1 MSTPTRPDKK
11 RISARDFLVATRGPY
26 RRLFG
31 FLKPYRTRFILAL
44 VCGALFGGLNGL
56 LIYSLGHVSNEV
68 LPKEQPAGRSGTTVV
83 ETWHGKRELPE
94 LQEALSSLPDI
105 GKARTEEA
113 LRSYTEFRE
122 LLHDRSLH
130 PLPAG
135 ETDPLEG
142 VKLSPAIPEE
152 FRLCLEGE
160 RALLSKGFESAPA
173 SGGLSLNLRSSE
185 MPGHIKSARAFW
197 KQLLSLPEDQRRHR
211 TIWARYLLAH
221 TEPDK
226 NVRAEELH
234 ALHEDAKSGKF
245 TDVLSLVSL
254 APEPKPLSRIVL
266 LCLLLPALMI
276 VRALFGYLNAYW
288 LTWVSLRV
296 LNDIRSKLFERILGQ
311 SMEFFNKQKS
321 GDLMQTILNQTRVA
335 QETLSTVAGYIVKEP
350 IAIISALAVLFYID
364 WKFTLMTLILFPL
377 LIVPVTIV
385 GKKVRRLAAAE
396 EMEAGNMA
404 VIMQEAL
411 IGVRE
416 VKSYNREPHET
427 ERFKLSNWRML
438 SNMLRWRKALE
449 ATGPA
454 VEVMAS
460 IGVAGALLYV
470 YSLDMPAGQFLALN
484 GGLILL
490 YPPAKALSRVPILLQ
505 RCLAATTNVF
515 DLMDRAV
522 SVQDTPDAQS
532 LPPAAGRIGFEN
544 VTFAYGAEAPALRG
558 LSLEIAPHESI
569 AFVGRS
575 GAGKSTVFSLLLRLY
590 DPQSGRILLD
600 GHDIRGVTQES
611 LRAQIGVVSQDV
623 FLFHDNIYENIRY
636 GRLDATEAEIH
647 EAARR
652 AHAHDFILAQPQGYQ
667 TVIGDKGS
675 LLSGGQRQRIS
686 IARAFL
692 KNAPI
697 LLLDEATS
705 ALDPEAERHIQEA
718 IRDLAEGKTVLAIAH
733 RLSTVIK
740 SDRIIVMQDG
750 AITAA
755 GPHAELLEKSELYRS
770 LYTMQ
775 FHSGES

>member
-1 MSTPTRPDKK
+1 MSKPSLPEKK
-11 RISARDFLVATRGPY
+11 RISAREFLVATRGPY
-26 RRLFG
+26 RRLFS
-31 FLKPYRTRFILAL
+31 FIKPYRGRFIIGL
-44 VCGALFGGLNGL
+44 VCGALFGALNGL
-56 LIYSLGHVSNEV
+56 LIYTLGYVADEV
-68 LPKEQPAGRSGTTVV
+68 LPKEQPVGRSGTTVV
-83 ETWHGKRELPE
+83 ETWHEQRELPE
-94 LQEALSSLPDI
+94 LEASLSSLPEA
-105 GKARTEEA
+105 ARTEAVEA
-113 LRSYTEFRE
+113 YRKFR
-122 LLHDRSLH
+122 LQLHERSLQQ
-130 PLPAG
+130 PPGNPQGPLATLSLPDSLPA
-135 ETDPLEG
+135 
-142 VKLSPAIPEE
+142 E

-160 RALLSKGFESAPA
+160 WHLA
-173 SGGLSLNLRSSE
+173 SGGLPVTPAGNGLTDGLPSRKIPPHLAAARENWETLLNLS
-185 MPGHIKSARAFW
+185 
-197 KQLLSLPEDQRRHR
+197 EDQRRHR
-211 TIWARYLLAH
+211 TVWARYLLAR
-221 TEPDK
+221 TDPDK
-226 NVRAEELH
+226 NARAAQLRLLH
-234 ALHEDAKSGKF
+234 DDVNSGKF
-245 TDVLSLVSL
+245 TDVLNLVSL
-254 APEPKPLSRIVL
+254 APPSPPFSKIVL
-266 LCLLLPALMI
+266 LCFTLPLLMI
-276 VRALFGYLNAYW
+276 VRALFGYFNAYC

-296 LNDIRSKLFERILGQ
+296 LNDIRSQLFQRIMGQ

-335 QETLSTVAGYIVKEP
+335 QETLSSVAGYIVKEP
-350 IAIISALAVLFYID
+350 IAIISALGMLFYID
-364 WKFTLMTLILFPL
+364 WKFTLMTLVLFPL
-377 LIVPVTIV
+377 LIVPVTVV

-396 EMEAGNMA
+396 EREAGNMA

-411 IGVRE
+411 VGVRE

-427 ERFKLSNWRML
+427 GRFKKSNWLML

-460 IGVAGALLYV
+460 IGIAGALLYV
-470 YSLDMPAGQFLALN
+470 WKLDMPAGQFLALN
-484 GGLILL
+484 GGLLLL
-490 YPPAKALSRVPILLQ
+490 YNPAKALSRVPILLQ
-505 RCLAATTNVF
+505 RCLASTTNVF
-515 DLMDRAV
+515 DLMDRNV
-522 SVQDTPDAQS
+522 SVKDAPDAKA

-544 VTFAYGAEAPALRG
+544 VTFAYGSEVPALRG
-558 LSLEIAPHESI
+558 VSLEIAPHETI

-590 DPQSGRILLD
+590 DPQSGRVLLD
-600 GHDIRGVTQES
+600 GHDILSITQES

-623 FLFHDNIYENIRY
+623 FLFHDTIHENIRY
-636 GRLDATEAEIH
+636 GRLDATDEEIH

-755 GPHAELLEKSELYRS
+755 GPHATLLETSDLYRS

-775 FHSGES
+775 FHPAGA